1 MNFSCLKRFF
11 RSFLSPPVQKMQ
23 LFTVMQD
30 KKFSY
35 FVFNVIYYFITSFAS
50 DLFCVFFIESV
61 CPTRIPVA
69 SRDEKGFDILLGLD
83 IKKKVKKRIQIP
95 STNVKAYEITSRID
109 LTGLTRYFFLLS

>member
-1 MNFSCLKRFF
+1 MFKKMFQV
-11 RSFLSPPVQKMQ
+11 LSQ
-23 LFTVMQD
+23 LSSPKNAIIYPD
-30 KKFSY
+30 AKISY

-50 DLFCVFFIESV
+50 HLFYAFFIESV

-83 IKKKVKKRIQIP
+83 VKKKVKKRIQIP

-109 LTGLTRYFFLLS
+109 LSELTRYFFFLS